1 MADDVELIALARER
15 ILETFQIESLKDLQR
30 EALEMLVGGRDVF
43 VIQPQGLEKSLIFQ
57 STPLSFNIVRPKGAN
72 SIVLVI
78 CPLVSFMLDQV
89 HFLKSIGISA
99 EIIGDEQNCE
109 QARKRVERR

>member
-43 VIQPQGLEKSLIFQ
+43 VIQPKGSGKSLIFP
-57 STPLSFNIVRPKGAN
+57 SATILFDIVSPKCAK
-72 SIVLVI
+72 SMVL
-78 CPLVSFMLDQV
+78 
-89 HFLKSIGISA
+89 
-99 EIIGDEQNCE
+99 GDEQNCE
-109 QARKRVERR
+109 QVIKRVERR